1 MKKPPK
7 PENAPETHWDFL
19 KQLIELEE
27 HEEIL
32 AFRDDFER
40 LTPEEREIAGKALL
54 RMRVSELHFSPEGH
68 RLISFVYANAKPLP
82 IYSPDPGDL
91 ISVSLA
97 GEISDSPLIGTV
109 YDKEGGRIVLAF
121 REDLDDEAVEEHLLY
136 DLNLSAG
143 RSTYKKIYDTLRKVR
158 SAKDDRL
165 AFFRDLS
172 LGLRKPESYDPPS
185 IEKII
190 FFNDSLNRWQK
201 EAVAKARASKD
212 IFILHGPPGTGKTT
226 TLVEIIRQAVEAG
239 QFVFA
244 TAPSN
249 TACDQ
254 LLESLVRGG
263 VTALRLGHPARIMEH
278 LRTHTIDARLIQHP
292 LRKEADRL
300 EQELMQIFKK
310 KDRRRERRVL
320 HREERAEVNLEI
332 RRLKSEIRAV
342 DHEVLDQVIRSA
354 SVLVGTHA
362 SGDHPWLK
370 KKTLDLL
377 IMDEASQAIEP
388 MAWNPILR
396 AQKVILA
403 GDHLQLP
410 PTVKSEEAA
419 RKGLAKTLFER
430 FHHRL
435 GDEFKSLLKIQYR
448 MHEHIM
454 NFSSRYF
461 YKGELEADASVRHHV
476 LADLS
481 FVTRAPETE
490 EALLFLDTAGAGF
503 EEKMEPGSHSRFNA
517 EEANLLI
524 LKLNGLLKL
533 GVDPETVAVIS
544 PYSAQVRL
552 LASKIRDKGIEI
564 DSVDGFQGRE
574 KDVVFVSLVRSNC
587 EGELGFLADTRR
599 MNVAMTRA
607 RRKLIVIGDSG
618 TLGSLPFYRSF
629 MEYADSLNARRSYWE
644 DIHEEGGQ

>member
-1 MKKPPK
+1 MIH
-7 PENAPETHWDFL
+7 PESHWDHL
-19 KQLIELEE
+19 KQLMEMEE

-32 AFRDDFER
+32 AFRDDCEK
-40 LTPEEREIAGKALL
+40 LTPEERELAGKALL
-54 RMRVSELHFSPEGH
+54 RMCVSEFHFSPEGH
-68 RLISFVYANAKPLP
+68 RLISFVYANSKPLP

-91 ISVSLA
+91 ISVSLV
-97 GEISDSPLIGTV
+97 GEIPDSPLIGTV
-109 YDKEGGRIVLAF
+109 YDKEADRIILAF
-121 REDLDDEAVEEHLLY
+121 REDLDDDAVDADRLY

-172 LGLRKPESYDPPS
+172 LGFRKPESYDPPHIGKS
-185 IEKII
+185 I
-190 FFNDSLNRWQK
+190 FFNDSLNHWQK
-201 EAVAKARASKD
+201 EAVAKAVASKD
-212 IFILHGPPGTGKTT
+212 IFVLHGPPGTGKTT

-254 LLESLVRGG
+254 LLESLVKGG
-263 VTALRLGHPARIMEH
+263 VPALRLGHPARIMEH
-278 LRTHTIDARLIQHP
+278 LRTHTIDAKLIQHP

-300 EQELMQIFKK
+300 EQELAQIFKK

-320 HREERAEVNLEI
+320 QREERAEVNLEI

-388 MAWNPILR
+388 MAWMPILR

-419 RKGLAKTLFER
+419 RKGLARTLFER
-430 FHHRL
+430 LHHQL

-454 NFSSRYF
+454 NFSSHYF
-461 YKGELEADASVRHHV
+461 YKGELEADASVRNHV
-476 LADLS
+476 LADLPS
-481 FVTRAPETE
+481 VTRAPETE

-503 EEKMEPGSHSRFNA
+503 EEQLEPGSHSRFNP
-517 EEANLLI
+517 EEAELLI
-524 LKLNGLLKL
+524 RKLNKLLQL
-533 GVDPETVAVIS
+533 GVAPETVAVIS

-552 LASKIRDKGIEI
+552 LASKIHAKGVEV

-574 KDVVFVSLVRSNC
+574 KEVVLVSLVRSNV
-587 EGELGFLADTRR
+587 EGELGFLGDTRR

-618 TLGSLPFYRSF
+618 TLGSLAFYQSF
-629 MEYADSLNARRSYWE
+629 MQYADSIKARKSYWE
-644 DIHEEGGQ
+644 EVHEHGSE